1 MSETQAE
8 RFAREAR
15 ERDREE
21 KATSPAPARG
31 WRYYARRA
39 VIDLIAGYVVLC
51 LILFFFQK
59 KFVYMPT
66 HESSLNPQACGF
78 AAQQARAVEAR
89 TSDGVTI
96 RGWHI
101 PAHRPATGLANAPL
115 VELFFCGNAGN
126 RGDRSSTFQRAA
138 SLGAHVVCFD
148 YRGYGDSDG
157 SPDEDGLAADA
168 RAAWDF
174 LIQQGVKPQSIVIH
188 GESLGGAVAIRL
200 AAEMCAAG
208 TPPGGL
214 ITEATFT
221 RLKDVAGRHYWFVPV
236 SLILRQRFPSI
247 ERIPQVACPIL
258 MLHGQRD
265 DVVPFALGQELFAAA
280 PEQSAGGVAKQFVE
294 LPNCHHNDVGI
305 FDASEY
311 LDAVRSFY
319 VTICPE
325 LTVKKPAEGT
335 PHLPRERKAR
345 QPRPQNP
352 PPK

>member
-1 MSETQAE
+1 VSETQAE

-15 ERDREE
+15 ERDQAE
-21 KATSPAPARG
+21 KPKAPARG

-59 KFVYMPT
+59 KFIYMPT
-66 HESSLNPQACGF
+66 HESSLNPQASGF
-78 AAQQARAVEAR
+78 AAQQAREVEAR

-101 PAHRPATGLANAPL
+101 AAHRSTADLAHAPL

-126 RGDRSSTFQRAA
+126 RSDRSSTFQRAA
-138 SLGAHVVCFD
+138 SLGLHVVCFD

-168 RAAWDF
+168 RAAWDS
-174 LIQQGVKPQSIVIH
+174 LIQHGVKPQNIVIH

-236 SLILRQRFPSI
+236 SLIL
-247 ERIPQVACPIL
+247 L
-258 MLHGQRD
+258 LHGQRD
-265 DVVPFALGQELFAAA
+265 EVVPFALGQELFAAA
-280 PEQSAGGVAKQFVE
+280 PPQSAAGVAKQFVE

-305 FDASEY
+305 WDASEY
-311 LDAVRSFY
+311 LNAISAFY
-319 VTICPE
+319 EKLCPA
-325 LTVKKPAEGT
+325 LAAKRAADGA
-335 PHLPRERKAR
+335 PHPPRDKRP
-345 QPRPQNP
+345 PRPQNP
-352 PPK
+352 PKK